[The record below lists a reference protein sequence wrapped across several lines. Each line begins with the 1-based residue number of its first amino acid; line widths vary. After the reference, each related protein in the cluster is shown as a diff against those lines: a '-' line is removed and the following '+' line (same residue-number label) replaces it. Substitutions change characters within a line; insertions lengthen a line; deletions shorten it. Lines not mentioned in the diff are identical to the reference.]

1 MATATLTD
9 CTQLESLTLERVK
22 YFSRQL
28 LTADDMT
35 ADQDYFR
42 NKMRR
47 HNRYLHGW
55 GVVCG
60 MQVTVAPGPNS
71 PWQVQI
77 GAGYALGPY
86 GDEIHI
92 PNPVF
97 LDLAQ
102 CGPGA
107 ETDPCDPGTL
117 LRGSPAKT
125 GATLFIAVRY
135 EECYAR
141 PVRVAP
147 GGCGCSDNTC
157 EPSRIRDTFQID
169 CLADLPPSNQPGQPG
184 PSICD
189 LVGGRALAQCP
200 PCPTDP
206 WVVLAQVIL
215 PASNASAI
223 GQQQI
228 DNFIRRQLFSTAMIQ
243 DQVIR
248 CCCSGQDRKP
258 ARVTSINPAAGT
270 VFTNASTVPPSVL
283 VTFSKSLQ
291 APTVNTNTIQVLR
304 IVSGANSVL
313 LQGTVTYDDGNHSA
327 QFTPAQA
334 FTVPGVYQVT
344 VVGSGPSAIIDNDNL
359 ALDGNDDG
367 QPGGNFQSQFIV
379 RIPSTTPTP
388 TPTVAPTVAPV
399 PLVATVA
406 GPAQPPR
413 IVPGQVGLV
422 GNLTID
428 VTGGAAGQSI
438 LEQVLVTLS
447 APVGATGGAGD
458 TAQLVDDGGNTF
470 AGTKGPAPNT
480 YTFTNVKINQPGAA
494 GKQHFTVSNM
504 KVTAPPGGA
513 AVISVQAM
521 VSITGATAISV
532 VNPAQIVAVV
542 LG

>member
-9 CTQLESLTLERVK
+9 CTQLDSIALERVK

-60 MQVTVAPGPNS
+60 MQVTVAPGPNL

-86 GDEIHI
+86 GDEIYI
-92 PNPVF
+92 PNPVL

-107 ETDPCDPGTL
+107 ETDPCDPGSL
-117 LRGSPAKT
+117 LRVSTAKT

-135 EECYAR
+135 EECLAR

-147 GGCGCSDNTC
+147 GGCGCSDTTC

-169 CLADLPPSNQPGQPG
+169 CLAELPPSNQPGQSG

-189 LVGGRALAQCP
+189 LISGRALAQCP
-200 PCPTDP
+200 PCPADP
-206 WVVLAQVIL
+206 WVVLAQVTL
-215 PASNASAI
+215 PVSSASTLN
-223 GQQQI
+223 QQQI
-228 DNFIRRQLFSTAMIQ
+228 DNFVRRQLFSTAMIQ

-248 CCCSGQDRKP
+248 CCCSAQDRRP
-258 ARVTSINPAAGT
+258 ARVTSINPAPGS
-270 VFTNASTVPPSVL
+270 VFTNATTVPPSVII
-283 VTFSKSLQ
+283 TFSKSLQ
-291 APTVNTNTIQVLR
+291 PATVNTNTIQVLR
-304 IVSGANSVL
+304 IIAGAQSVL

-327 QFTPAQA
+327 QFVPAQA
-334 FTVPGVYQVT
+334 FTVPAVYQVT
-344 VVGSGPSAIIDNDNL
+344 VVGSGPSAIMDNDNL

-367 QPGGNFQSQFIV
+367 QPGGNFQSQFTV
-379 RIPSTTPTP
+379 QTPSPTPTP
-388 TPTVAPTVAPV
+388 TPTATPTPTGAPI
-399 PLVATVA
+399 VATVT
-406 GPAQPPR
+406 GPTQPPR
-413 IVPGQVGLV
+413 VAPNQVGLV
-422 GNLTID
+422 GNLIID
-428 VTGGAAGQSI
+428 ITGGTAGQTV

-447 APVGATGGAGD
+447 APIGANQGAAD
-458 TAQLVDDGGNTF
+458 TAQLVDDTGNTF
-470 AGTKGPAPNT
+470 TATKGPAPNT
-480 YTFTNVKINQPGAA
+480 YTFTNVKLAPPGTS
-494 GKQHFTVSNM
+494 GRQRLTISNM
-504 KVTAPPGGA
+504 KVVAPPPTT
-513 AVISVQAM
+513 AVVNVQAL
-521 VSITGATAISV
+521 VSMSGVIPVSL
-532 VNPAQIVAVV
+532 VNPTQTVAVV